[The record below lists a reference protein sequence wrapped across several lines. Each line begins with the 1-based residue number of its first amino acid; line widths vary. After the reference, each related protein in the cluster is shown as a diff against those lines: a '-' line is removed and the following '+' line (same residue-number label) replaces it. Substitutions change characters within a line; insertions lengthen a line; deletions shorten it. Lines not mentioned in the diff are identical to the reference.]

1 MSEQPKRSVS
11 AADLAALKSATRSLV
26 DALGGAHD
34 AAKCTRV
41 SAAMISNYGNQN
53 DPSFMPIDVAVDL
66 EARVGE
72 PFVTRVM
79 EMMARR
85 SARER
90 AETYFKH
97 MGDTGRASAAVMKAM
112 ADALEDGH
120 ADAHD
125 RRTMKVAALGGVVEF
140 LELARDCEAVA

>member
-1 MSEQPKRSVS
+1 MSESKRSVS
-11 AADLAALKSATRSLV
+11 EADLAALKSATHSLV
-26 DALGGAHD
+26 AALGGAHD
-34 AAKCTRV
+34 AAKHTRV
-41 SAAMISNYGNQN
+41 SAQMLSNYGNPN

-79 EMMARR
+79 EMMAKRA
-85 SARER
+85 ARER

-97 MGDTGRASAAVMKAM
+97 MGDTSRAGACLTKAM

-125 RRTMKVAALGGVVEF
+125 RRAMKVAGFGVVLEA
-140 LELARDCEAVA
+140 LELVRDCEAAA